1 MSRPAGVEY
10 AAAGLAGWSPEQ
22 IERKL
27 AGAPAWVRAGIRH
40 PARPAGTRPTA
51 RAAVPDIRRPTA
63 WLCGTVCPGVSNP
76 CYSSQDRRTIV
87 EQFTPN
93 AWRSLV
99 RQTQESTRPIPLTL
113 DHGGPTICT
122 TRSLDVVF
130 SISFRVGERIGPE
143 FHARLPATRLG
154 EQVLE
159 EAADGCGV
167 SLGFVPVRQWITER
181 DGVGPVRV
189 VDELRIDHVAI
200 LPRSAGKA
208 PCFPAARAYGGRG
221 RWIGPPVAL
230 VDNAHLH
237 AWPILKR
244 QAGVKC

>member
-1 MSRPAGVEY
+1 MSKPLEVEY
-10 AAAGLAGWSPEQ
+10 AAPGLGGWSREQ

-27 AGAPAWVRAGIRH
+27 ANAPAWVRGRTRR
-40 PARPAGTRPTA
+40 PARSVAPVVP
-51 RAAVPDIRRPTA
+51 RAELPDARRPTA

-99 RQTQESTRPIPLTL
+99 RQTQESADPIPLTL
-113 DHGGPTICT
+113 DHSGPVIAT

-130 SISFRVGERIGPE
+130 LISYSVGERIGPE

-167 SLGFVPVRQWITER
+167 SLGYVPVRQWITER
-181 DGVGPVRV
+181 DGVGSVRV
-189 VDELRIDHVAI
+189 VDELRIHHVAI
-200 LPRSAGKA
+200 LPRSSNKV
-208 PCFPAARAYGGRG
+208 PCFTAARAYAARG
-221 RWIGPPVAL
+221 RWIGPPSGL
-230 VDNAHLH
+230 TDRAHLH

-244 QAGVKC
+244 QAGVVC